1 MAKVINNKKKKEEV
15 TKEDNNKLLDFYNLI
30 NENALHIETL
40 LFTSKMLRTQNFS
53 FIDKIKVYLQKYNST
68 LCVSCN
74 NDAYT
79 VVSLL
84 NNMAYNAVNQAL
96 KVPFTPYQSA
106 FLSKSTDAH
115 SKLPIHELR
124 KLLEG
129 VLYNEKSKEE
139 VNTPDCFDIRN
150 DYDALLTYFKNR
162 LNYFRFLTDKL
173 DSFTID
179 TEKDMEVH
187 DEIKA
192 FIDKFG

>member
-1 MAKVINNKKKKEEV
+1 MAKTVNNKKKKEDEV
-15 TKEDNNKLLDFYNLI
+15 KEDNIKLREFYNLI
-30 NENALHIETL
+30 NENALHVETL
-40 LFTSKMLRTQNFS
+40 LFSSKMLNTQNFS

-74 NDAYT
+74 NDAYA

-84 NNMAYNAVNQAL
+84 NNMANNAVNQAL

-115 SKLPIHELR
+115 SKLPIHEIR
-124 KLLEG
+124 KMLEG

-150 DYDALLTYFKNR
+150 DYDELLTYLKTR

-173 DSFTID
+173 HSFTIE

-187 DEIKA
+187 DEIKG

>member
-1 MAKVINNKKKKEEV
+1 MAKISNNRKKKEEEV
-15 TKEDNNKLLDFYNLI
+15 KEDNIKLREFYNLI

-40 LFTSKMLRTQNFS
+40 LFTSRMLNTQNFS

-68 LCVSCN
+68 LYVSCN

-84 NNMAYNAVNQAL
+84 NNMAYNAVNQAV
-96 KVPFTPYQSA
+96 KVPFSPYKST
-106 FLSKSTDAH
+106 FLTKSTDSH

-124 KLLEG
+124 KMLEG
-129 VLYNEKSKEE
+129 VLYNEKSKEA
-139 VNTPDCFDIRN
+139 VTTPDCFDIRN
-150 DYDALLTYFKNR
+150 DYDELLTYLKTR

-173 DSFTID
+173 NCFIIETM
-179 TEKDMEVH
+179 KDKEVY
-187 DEIKA
+187 DEIKG